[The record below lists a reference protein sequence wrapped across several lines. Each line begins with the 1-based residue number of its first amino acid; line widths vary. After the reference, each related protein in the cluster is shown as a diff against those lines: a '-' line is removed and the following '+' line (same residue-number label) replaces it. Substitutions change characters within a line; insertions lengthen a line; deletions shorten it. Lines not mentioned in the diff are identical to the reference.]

1 MHISTF
7 HFKLKQVNLH
17 LFLDGDPRL
26 YIDGSER
33 SCIFLSNIN
42 TSVMHSVIYI
52 LVYLNLE

>member
-26 YIDGSER
+26 YIDGSESQEWR
-33 SCIFLSNIN
+33 RQN
-42 TSVMHSVIYI
+42 
-52 LVYLNLE
+52 